1 MTCDILIIGGGA
13 AGFFAA
19 INAAEKNPKLKITI
33 LEKGKEVLSKV
44 RISGGGRCNLTHA
57 EFLPQNLV
65 KNYPRGEKE
74 LLSPFHRFM
83 CGDVMEWFESRGV
96 ALKTEEDGRVFPMS
110 NSSKTIIDCF
120 LKEIK
125 KHNITL
131 LTQQNVVDFCLVNNF
146 WEVKTTHDV
155 FSASKLVVTTGSNPK
170 IWNLLGNL
178 GHTIVK
184 PVPSLFTFNTSDSF
198 IKDLAGISVL
208 AEVSLLDLQGASL
221 KVSNVSPLLIT
232 HWGFSGPAILKLSA
246 WGARI
251 MEMFDYQCVLQ
262 VNWLVHNTE
271 IWNQEEAF
279 SFLQTMK
286 QHQARKMLQNTSLL
300 HLPKRLWLR
309 LLEKAELSPNSVWA
323 DLSKPQIRKLAETL
337 THSRFVI
344 NGKSVFKDE
353 FVTSG
358 GVALSEINFKTFES
372 KLFKNLYLAGE
383 IIDVDAI
390 TGGFNFQNA
399 WTGAYLIA
407 EALSK

>member
-1 MTCDILIIGGGA
+1 
-13 AGFFAA
+13 
-19 INAAEKNPKLKITI
+19 
-33 LEKGKEVLSKV
+33 
-44 RISGGGRCNLTHA
+44 
-57 EFLPQNLV
+57 
-65 KNYPRGEKE
+65 
-74 LLSPFHRFM
+74 
-83 CGDVMEWFESRGV
+83 
-96 ALKTEEDGRVFPMS
+96 
-110 NSSKTIIDCF
+110 
-120 LKEIK
+120 
-125 KHNITL
+125 
-131 LTQQNVVDFCLVNNF
+131 
-146 WEVKTTHDV
+146 
-155 FSASKLVVTTGSNPK
+155 
-170 IWNLLGNL
+170 
-178 GHTIVK
+178 
-184 PVPSLFTFNTSDSF
+184 
-198 IKDLAGISVL
+198 
-208 AEVSLLDLQGASL
+208 
-221 KVSNVSPLLIT
+221 
-232 HWGFSGPAILKLSA
+232 
-246 WGARI
+246 